1 MTINDS
7 ERQTLRLIALSG
19 MNIARAAEILG
30 CSRKTVYDRLR
41 NIENKTGVDPTD
53 FWGLHKLLAQTAQ
66 DTPQDDFDG
75 DGEVFYGNETDV
87 F

>member
-1 MTINDS
+1 MTITDS

-19 MNIARAAEILG
+19 MNIAKAAEILG

-53 FWGLHKLLAQTAQ
+53 FWGLHKLLAMSAQ
-66 DTPQDDFDG
+66 DDAQDDFED

>member
-1 MTINDS
+1 MAITDS
-7 ERQTLRLIALSG
+7 ERQTLRLIALNN

-53 FWGLHKLLAQTAQ
+53 FWGLHELLAMSAQ
-66 DTPQDDFDG
+66 DDEQDDFEG
-75 DGEVFYGNETDV
+75 DGEVFYGNETDA